1 MVTCIFT
8 ARNRETSGAN
18 SCFHQKNDRIMKPLV
33 FERTYEAPVER
44 VWEALTNK
52 AQMREWYFDVSD
64 FKPEPGFRFY
74 FTGESEGIHFKHEC
88 EVVEAVKPEKLS
100 YTWRYE
106 GYPGQSLVTFELFKA
121 EKNSTR
127 LKLTHSGTDTFT
139 HPDFGKANWAEG
151 WSAILGESLR
161 NFVEKEDIKKSI
173 LIDAPTDVIWN
184 IILNPNHQWGKAF
197 GGGAFIE
204 TDWKKGSSVIWRDTA
219 GDIGASG
226 ILEKFQPET
235 LLHIRYYDDVTPAAG
250 APLGDYSELIHLSPN
265 PDGTNNLHIEAGLI
279 TKKDIAFHAGM
290 WDQAMAIIKD
300 LAEKQP

>member
-106 GYPGQSLVTFELFKA
+106 GYPGQSL
-121 EKNSTR
+121 
-127 LKLTHSGTDTFT
+127 
-139 HPDFGKANWAEG
+139 
-151 WSAILGESLR
+151 
-161 NFVEKEDIKKSI
+161 
-173 LIDAPTDVIWN
+173 
-184 IILNPNHQWGKAF
+184 
-197 GGGAFIE
+197 
-204 TDWKKGSSVIWRDTA
+204 
-219 GDIGASG
+219 
-226 ILEKFQPET
+226 
-235 LLHIRYYDDVTPAAG
+235 
-250 APLGDYSELIHLSPN
+250 
-265 PDGTNNLHIEAGLI
+265 
-279 TKKDIAFHAGM
+279 
-290 WDQAMAIIKD
+290 
-300 LAEKQP
+300 